1 MRLQGKRKMKRTIQK
16 IILLDRA
23 KEMSNQPRGYPVS
36 LMKAVQIKELGTVH
50 MRQSLTNPRFY
61 SLMKAVQIKE
71 SPLARQQS
79 VAAALDKG
87 ENIDGLNQYGQ
98 TSLMV
103 AVIQNN
109 SGVASQ
115 LIGLRADPS
124 IQVGQR
130 LTRCD

>member
-1 MRLQGKRKMKRTIQK
+1 
-16 IILLDRA
+16 
-23 KEMSNQPRGYPVS
+23 
-36 LMKAVQIKELGTVH
+36 
-50 MRQSLTNPRFY
+50 
-61 SLMKAVQIKE
+61 MKAVQIKE

-103 AVIQNN
+103 AVMQNN